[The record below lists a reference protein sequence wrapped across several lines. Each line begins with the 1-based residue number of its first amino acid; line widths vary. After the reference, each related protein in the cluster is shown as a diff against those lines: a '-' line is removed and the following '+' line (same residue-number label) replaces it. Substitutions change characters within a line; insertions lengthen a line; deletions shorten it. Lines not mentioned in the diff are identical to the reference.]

1 MRLTSWSLFTRRMIV
16 LLFLVTIV
24 IVFWMVRTVMT
35 ALLLSAFFAF
45 LMTPPVNYLQ
55 RRLGMPRFLGA
66 LLIMLLVLGLFA
78 LILII
83 FIPIIIAQFS
93 AIRFSFTDSLGGSF
107 EWLRAFLDN
116 FNTVFGYD
124 LSPYIRDIQD
134 QLTVARVQELIP
146 APDEVFGSG
155 RGLLRASTGTLA
167 SVATTVG
174 GFLFTLVLVFVFTI
188 YLINDMPVLSRAV
201 GELVP
206 ERERPELEDLK
217 HRLKGVWYSFVRGNV
232 LLMLAFGVLVGLSM
246 FALGVPSALV
256 LGIIAGLMDLVPTVG
271 AFFAGSIIILMALLQ
286 GSSWLEINNFVFA
299 LIVIGVYMF
308 LQWVEG
314 NILQPKIMGG
324 SVNLPGF
331 VAIVGI
337 VVGLA
342 VGGILGAYL
351 AIPIIASAREIFI
364 YFYKKLTQYP
374 AEGAGAVVRTGPIND
389 RTTPEAWLTEQ
400 RNWSLAASGGRY
412 LVEPHPVTEAVDSG
426 LLLPE
431 TLSLGLDDVEL
442 HVANW
447 PGAEP
452 ALLCI
457 PGLTANAYAFGGL
470 GFTLSPRHRVTAFDL
485 RGRGRS
491 RGGSGKHGVRQHAR
505 DALGVMDR
513 LGLEKPVLVGHSL
526 GALAALALA
535 AEHPERVA
543 ALVLIDGGGPVP
555 REIVDLL
562 ESAPDEIRREA
573 GSFEEYIQPVKT
585 SGIFEEWNFFIEY
598 FYRMEVEEAPGVTR
612 SRTSPEAVEADVADL
627 RTLDPRPWAEKLRV
641 PTLVLRAGQG
651 MPGSGLQMMTEEE
664 GNRLAE
670 ATPFG
675 RLISKPKATHSSI
688 LYNRYPE
695 LAEDIERF
703 LGEVLPKTDA
713 SAAARDSADTN

>member
-1 MRLTSWSLFTRRMIV
+1 VRLTSWSLFTRRMIV